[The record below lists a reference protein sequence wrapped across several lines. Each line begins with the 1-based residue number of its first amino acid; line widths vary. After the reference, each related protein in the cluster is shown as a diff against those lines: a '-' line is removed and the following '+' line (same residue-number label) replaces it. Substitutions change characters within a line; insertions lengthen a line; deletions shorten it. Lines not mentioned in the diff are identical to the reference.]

1 LSIFLAVELSGC
13 LAVCVIMNR
22 INQLFDEQYAIA
34 YLKKRILP
42 KYPDFID
49 IEKVFIKPWKKNI
62 WDTTYH
68 VVLEFR
74 TTFVDANGKTEE
86 LPIFCTAHSSE
97 PRKNVYDSLKF
108 LWQHG
113 FDGDNLSIP
122 HPLYY
127 SKYFN
132 GTFYRGVEGSHL
144 YHYIRENDFP
154 IIEDMIPKTAKWFA
168 RLHDLKAGQTK
179 NLSEE
184 NSRIR
189 TVFPGVEHILE
200 RVKNDFP
207 EHYDFYQKAY
217 GIFIKNEEDFLASTD
232 ERWLVHGDAHPENI
246 IRMGKQKIGVIDFTD
261 LSFSDFAR
269 DLGTFLQQLEYM
281 CNRKINDL
289 KYPVKIQKLFM
300 DSYLENRKIK
310 MTAALQARIDNY
322 YNWTAIRT
330 ATYHLLRYDRNPE
343 RAKILIEQV
352 KKNLQIK

>member
-1 LSIFLAVELSGC
+1 
-13 LAVCVIMNR
+13 MNR
-22 INQLFDEQYAIA
+22 INQLLDEQYVVA

-42 KYPDFID
+42 KYPNFVDV
-49 IEKVFIKPWKKNI
+49 EKVFIKPWKKNI

-74 TTFVDANGKTEE
+74 TTFVGAGGKTEE

-108 LWQHG
+108 LWRHG
-113 FDGDNLSIP
+113 FGGGHLSIP

-144 YHYIRENDFP
+144 YYFIRENNFP
-154 IIEDMIPKTAKWFA
+154 IIEDIIPKTAKWFA
-168 RLHDLKAGQTK
+168 RLHDLKVEPTQD
-179 NLSEE
+179 LSQE

-189 TVFPGVEHILE
+189 TVFPGVEHILA

-207 EHYDFYQKAY
+207 EHHDFYQKVY
-217 GIFIKNEEDFLASTD
+217 EIFMKNEEDFLASTS

-246 IRMGKQKIGVIDFTD
+246 IRMSKEKIGVIDFTD
-261 LSFSDFAR
+261 LSFTDFAR

-281 CNRKINDL
+281 CNRKINDRN
-289 KYPVKIQKLFM
+289 YPAKIQKLFL
-300 DSYLENRKIK
+300 DTYFTERNIELTPE
-310 MTAALQARIDNY
+310 LQRRIDNY
-322 YNWTAIRT
+322 YNWTCIRT
-330 ATYHLLRYDRNPE
+330 ATYHLLRCDKNPE
-343 RAKILIEQV
+343 RAKSLIDQV
-352 KKNLQIK
+352 KENLNF